1 MAGFHSSVNAY
12 SPKQVNTN
20 GKSDATVGLHQPPKC
35 PQCSSIKVW
44 KDGFRSSDYGLVQR
58 WLCRNCGYRFSLN
71 NKKKNRQTIGYQVCV
86 ADGAMENL
94 ETVETRIEKRLAGAT
109 DDAQLFNYAWELKK
123 QGLKESTI
131 YTYTR
136 YLSTLKKRE
145 ANLLDPESVKSV
157 IASQEWNDNTRSIAI
172 KAYSKYLEVHGG
184 KWIQPKVK
192 QTRKL
197 PFIPLERELDQLIGG
212 AYRKM
217 AAFLQ
222 LLKETGLRSGEVWR
236 LEWTDVDF
244 EARTLILNRPE
255 KYGKPRMLEISSTLM
270 AMLKSLPR
278 EERHIFP
285 GDLYVFRRTFRRY
298 RKRMAQKL
306 QNPRLNRITF
316 HTFRHWRATMEYHRT
331 KDILHVMEMLGH
343 RDIKT
348 TLIYTQLVSF
358 EGDDYH
364 VKTSRTLEEDE
375 ELLKA
380 GFEYVTEREGVK
392 IYRKRK

>member
-1 MAGFHSSVNAY
+1 
-12 SPKQVNTN
+12 
-20 GKSDATVGLHQPPKC
+20 
-35 PQCSSIKVW
+35 
-44 KDGFRSSDYGLVQR
+44 
-58 WLCRNCGYRFSLN
+58 
-71 NKKKNRQTIGYQVCV
+71 
-86 ADGAMENL
+86 MENL